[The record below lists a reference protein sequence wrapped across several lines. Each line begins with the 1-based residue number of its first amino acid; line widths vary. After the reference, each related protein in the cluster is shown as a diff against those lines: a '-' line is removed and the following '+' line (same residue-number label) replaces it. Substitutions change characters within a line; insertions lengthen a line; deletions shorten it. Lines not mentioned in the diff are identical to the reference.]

1 MVGLK
6 ISDSKASVM
15 YINSSCTVMLVLAH
29 DVPLMIS
36 VICVVSGESTLNIPS
51 TPLCDRWNG
60 NPTREFGVFRKI
72 FKIVWRLDSLSLSL
86 IMFVNSVMLVGC
98 MLLVER

>member
-1 MVGLK
+1 
-6 ISDSKASVM
+6 
-15 YINSSCTVMLVLAH
+15 MLVLEH

-51 TPLCDRWNG
+51 TSLCGRWNG
-60 NPTREFGVFRKI
+60 NPTREFEVVRKI

-86 IMFVNSVMLVGC
+86 IMFVNSVILVGC